1 MIIFLLLLIYFI
13 LCEVLVQKNLIP
25 KFLKN
30 VSATKLL
37 LYSLMIILTFVIVSF
52 FVKYAVILVMLS
64 TIYLS
69 VVISNYYLKA
79 FKQMERGKKI

>member
-13 LCEVLVQKNLIP
+13 SCEVLVQKNLIP

-37 LYSLMIILTFVIVSF
+37 LYSLMIILTFAIVSF